1 VGGGEKSNSGI
12 NKLGM
17 DDMDYGFLSNSKLL
31 NTAITR
37 AQSLVAVV
45 GDPVALCSIG
55 RCRKV
60 WERFI
65 QICDENHSLNGITWI
80 HLRNLL
86 DNLELKKTYVLN
98 PLAPEFVPRRYQQ
111 ESYIKIPQSLAT
123 FNAAIPPPPIRFSQ
137 PPPLFSSPIFPFP
150 LYIPSITQP
159 PPPAFIS
166 LRQPIINPSQM
177 WPLGPLTT
185 TAPNV
190 FPRPLLQP
198 SVQKPNDEEIRPP
211 PGLVPPRNPSLVH
224 LVQNGHND
232 LQFVQNSTGVTPVN
246 LPSPN
251 MIVPNTNL
259 MGLQDQFNK
268 MNMSSLQP
276 FTMQHPSLVQ
286 PFNIRSMVEVNN
298 KHAETITA
306 QQSQQRNNDRSML
319 EVFLKTALFIICL
332 KNIFQFEIY
341 LFRVCYHIILV

>member
-1 VGGGEKSNSGI
+1 
-12 NKLGM
+12 M

-86 DNLELKKTYVLN
+86 DNLELKKTYILN

-123 FNAAIPPPPIRFSQ
+123 FNAAIPPPPLRFSQ

-166 LRQPIINPSQM
+166 LRQPIINPTQM

-185 TAPNV
+185 SSNI

-198 SVQKPNDEEIRPP
+198 PLQKQNEEEIRPP
-211 PGLVPPRNPSLVH
+211 PGLVPPGLVPPRNPGLVH

-232 LQFVQNSTGVTPVN
+232 LQFVQNASGVTPVN
-246 LPSPN
+246 LHSPN
-251 MIVPNTNL
+251 MIVPNNNL

-268 MNMSSLQP
+268 INMSSLQP
-276 FTMQHPSLVQ
+276 FAMQQPSLVQ
-286 PFNIRSMVEVNN
+286 PFNMRTIVDVNS
-298 KHAETITA
+298 KHTEAVSA
-306 QQSQQRNNDRSML
+306 QRNNDRSML
-319 EVFLKTALFIICL
+319 EVCF
-332 KNIFQFEIY
+332 
-341 LFRVCYHIILV
+341 

>member
-1 VGGGEKSNSGI
+1 MLFLCLGKQFRAIFLSTVRTRRTCLANNVGGGEKSNSGI

-86 DNLELKKTYVLN
+86 DNLELKKSYILN

-185 TAPNV
+185 TAPNL
-190 FPRPLLQP
+190 FPRPILQP
-198 SVQKPNDEEIRPP
+198 PIQKPNDEEIRPP
-211 PGLVPPRNPSLVH
+211 PGLVPPRNQGLVH
-224 LVQNGHND
+224 LVQNGHAD
-232 LQFVQNSTGVTPVN
+232 LQFVQNTAGVTPVN

-251 MIVPNTNL
+251 MIVPNANL

-276 FTMQHPSLVQ
+276 FAMQHPSLVQ
-286 PFNIRSMVEVNN
+286 PFNIRSMVDVNN
-298 KHAETITA
+298 KHAETITS
-306 QQSQQRNNDRSML
+306 QQTQRNNDRSML
-319 EVFLKTALFIICL
+319 EVY
-332 KNIFQFEIY
+332 IY
-341 LFRVCYHIILV
+341 L